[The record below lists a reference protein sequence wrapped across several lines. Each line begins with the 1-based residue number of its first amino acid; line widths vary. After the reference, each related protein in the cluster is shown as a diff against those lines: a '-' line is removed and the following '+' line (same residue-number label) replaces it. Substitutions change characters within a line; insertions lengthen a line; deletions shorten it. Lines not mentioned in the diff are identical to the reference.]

1 MTYQER
7 IKKIVDSIDDVVEI
21 SKALSVNAI
30 YGETQNRI
38 FNEGKDK
45 KNLQIGTYTEA
56 YKAVRRK
63 KGLQT
68 SFVDQTFSTNLKS
81 SISRSKD
88 AIFFKNEY
96 GRKVS
101 GYNEKRFGKRIYA
114 PSAEER
120 MIFINILD
128 KELTKLWI

>member
-7 IKKIVDSIDDVVEI
+7 IKKIVDSIDDVIEI
-21 SKALSVNAI
+21 AKALSVNAI
-30 YGETQNRI
+30 YGEVDTRI

-45 KNLQIGTYTEA
+45 NDLPIGTYSEA
-56 YKAVRRK
+56 YKKVRQK
-63 KGLQT
+63 KGRQVA
-68 SFVDQTFSTNLKS
+68 FVDQTFTTNLQS

-88 AIFFKNEY
+88 TIFFKNEY

-114 PSAEER
+114 PSNSER
-120 MIFINILD
+120 MIYINTLE
-128 KELTKLWI
+128 KELNKLWT